1 MPAVLARTRKKMRA
15 RFKGVMSMKAKILYL
30 IVGLVAAIFTIHVFS
45 YGGPSF
51 FYNWH
56 SIKIGDSKSE
66 VLSKLGVPFKESTEF
81 EFWEM
86 NPHQE
91 NAKEAGSEIYLT
103 WVKSIDIGFVI
114 GFNQQQKVTYKVSG
128 GS

>member
-1 MPAVLARTRKKMRA
+1 
-15 RFKGVMSMKAKILYL
+15 MSMKAKILYS
-30 IVGLVAAIFTIHVFS
+30 IVGLAIAIFSIHVFS
-45 YGGPSF
+45 YGGPTF

-56 SIKIGDSKSE
+56 SIEIGDSRSE
-66 VLSKLGVPFKESTEF
+66 VLVKLGKPFKESSEF

-91 NAKEAGSEIYLT
+91 NAKKAGSKTYLT
-103 WVKSIDIGFVI
+103 WVKSIDIGFVV